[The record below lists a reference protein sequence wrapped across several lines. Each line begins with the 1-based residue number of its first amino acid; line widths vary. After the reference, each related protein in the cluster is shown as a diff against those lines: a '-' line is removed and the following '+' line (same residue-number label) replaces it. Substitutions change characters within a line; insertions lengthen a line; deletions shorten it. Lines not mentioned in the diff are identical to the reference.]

1 MVLFNI
7 CPETAEQQ
15 GPFKVKLC
23 PALAL
28 KVFFFFLN
36 AERHCLNGVLNHP
49 GWDLQISPVLLT
61 VYV

>member
-1 MVLFNI
+1 MSRQLIIEAEKRKKKKGGIVLFSV

-28 KVFFFFLN
+28 KVFF
-36 AERHCLNGVLNHP
+36 V
-49 GWDLQISPVLLT
+49 T
-61 VYV
+61 V